1 VRKPGKS
8 GFHERERRTTGIISS
23 RAITDACVPRATHD
37 PAIPEYCRRQAS
49 LLIASAFEARRSCS
63 EATMTNMFKAL
74 GLAAILSATTAPAIS
89 AQAIFHGPVV
99 IASNETATRPW
110 SAPVGHRQ
118 PRAADLPASLSAAQQ
133 SLDPEDAE
141 VDRKIKGVCRGC

>member
-1 VRKPGKS
+1 
-8 GFHERERRTTGIISS
+8 
-23 RAITDACVPRATHD
+23 
-37 PAIPEYCRRQAS
+37 
-49 LLIASAFEARRSCS
+49 
-63 EATMTNMFKAL
+63 MTNMFKAL

-118 PRAADLPASLSAAQQ
+118 PRAADIPASLSGAQQ
-133 SLDPEDAE
+133 SLGPEDAE